1 MFPTLFSLG
10 QFHFQTINVFF
21 VLAFFLSAF
30 IFWRKGREEHYS
42 ETQLFD
48 GFLLAALFGF
58 IVARVGYVTLNFP
71 QFGWNIIK
79 WLDVFA
85 FPGGHLVLGLLG
97 STLYIARFAQTKKW
111 DVFEILDFWVLA
123 TAISSALRYLGY
135 FFDGTVFGNTT
146 SLPWGMIF
154 PGVFEKR
161 HPLQLYYAIFYL
173 VLFVFLSRAEY
184 RYRTYEWY
192 RAGKKTAQTG
202 FLVSVFVIGVSFFSF
217 FMSFFRAS
225 EFIWG
230 GITWDPFLYLAGV
243 VFGGILLVR
252 RSGREFFPSRKKKIL
267 FPNEK

>member
-1 MFPTLFSLG
+1 M
-10 QFHFQTINVFF
+10 FF

-154 PGVFEKR
+154 PGVFENGILFSSIMQSFILFCLFFFLELNIDIEPTSGIELEKNGTNWFFSKCVCNWCFFF
-161 HPLQLYYAIFYL
+161 LVFYE
-173 VLFVFLSRAEY
+173 FLSSFRIYLGRNYLGSIPVFSRSCFWRDFAC
-184 RYRTYEWY
+184 TTI
-192 RAGKKTAQTG
+192 GKR
-202 FLVSVFVIGVSFFSF
+202 VF
-217 FMSFFRAS
+217 
-225 EFIWG
+225 
-230 GITWDPFLYLAGV
+230 P
-243 VFGGILLVR
+243 
-252 RSGREFFPSRKKKIL
+252 K
-267 FPNEK
+267 